1 MELHFVFME
10 LGRTIAHP
18 VEAEFRICKRNA
30 RTAST
35 KNGVLYVEELLYV
48 EKNALEQECS
58 RHTADHV
65 GGLLFAEM
73 SVRMQAKAR
82 FYA

>member
-1 MELHFVFME
+1 LELHFVFME
-10 LGRTIAHP
+10 LGRTVAHP
-18 VEAEFRICKRNA
+18 VEAEFRICNRNA

-35 KNGVLYVEELLYV
+35 KNGVQYVEELLYV

-65 GGLLFAEM
+65 EGLLFAEM